1 MAPNNDRIEAAIE
14 KLTTIAI
21 DLKAMIAVHDQRL
34 GQQEKIIDTINA
46 YLEKRREEM
55 DNKLKEVYG
64 TMREQDNSILSEI
77 TKLRSEST
85 EAHKQ
90 LTDKI
95 NQMERYIWLAIG
107 GGITA
112 TWIISMA
119 ANYFKILGH

>member
-1 MAPNNDRIEAAIE
+1 MAPVNDRIEAAIE
-14 KLTTIAI
+14 KLTTISI

-55 DNKLKEVYG
+55 DIKLKEVYD
-64 TMREQDNSILSEI
+64 T
-77 TKLRSEST
+77 T
-85 EAHKQ
+85 EAHKM
-90 LTDKI
+90 LTAKI

-112 TWIISMA
+112 TWIISMF